1 MQNKVFNTTFEL
13 SLRALLLLSIVGEST
28 VDRLVALDLICTY
41 GNNFDVSNYNLHG
54 VNDFSFG
61 ELTYRREKMPE
72 AIKQL
77 AFDNLINVINSP
89 EGFVYKINV
98 NGQSICSAMSTSYA
112 KEYRRV
118 AKNACTKYRKTS
130 DLDLMKLISQ
140 RASDTLEWR
149 QE

>member
-1 MQNKVFNTTFEL
+1 MRNKVFNTTFEL
-13 SLRALLLLSIVGEST
+13 SLRALLLLSISGEST

-61 ELTYRREKMPE
+61 ELTSRREKMFE

-77 AFDNLINVINSP
+77 AFDSLIDVINSP
-89 EGFVYKINV
+89 EGFAYKINA
-98 NGQSICSAMSTSYA
+98 NGQKVCESMSTSYA
-112 KEYRRV
+112 DEYKRV
-118 AKNACTKYRKTS
+118 ARNACAKYKEKS
-130 DLDLMKLISQ
+130 DLDLMKMIIQ
-140 RASDTLEWR
+140 KASDTLEWR